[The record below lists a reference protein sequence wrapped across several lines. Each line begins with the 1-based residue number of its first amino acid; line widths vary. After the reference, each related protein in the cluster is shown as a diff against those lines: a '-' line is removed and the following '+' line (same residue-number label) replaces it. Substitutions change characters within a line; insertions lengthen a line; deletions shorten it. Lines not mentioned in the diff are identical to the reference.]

1 MNSNQH
7 SFLVTLPS
15 NENEVGEPGKYSTR
29 LNVPVDFADE
39 RWSCGLYSICY
50 PRSWHTLTS
59 SVVYLRYKNRK
70 IARISLPGGN
80 YEHISDILEFINGG
94 VRTLAKRVDN
104 DIKRKASQVILD
116 ALAPTLPASPPRPI
130 DPYAPPPQIPPL
142 TPPFEVELV
151 GEPRLPRDTL
161 ANPIELMEDAPENI
175 IDRIARRDM
184 EMGRKWSLQRV
195 VQDLNIEKY
204 TQLSHAR
211 YNSAIGALKGFS
223 EEEIAAIQR
232 SMGNENLGRLTSY
245 LLSLAEKPDD
255 WAFDVDTKLIHDP
268 EYETYDPTLSE
279 DTKQN
284 PENGTSILEAD
295 LSHIPHVGTC
305 ELFKWNPTVQRVE
318 IMCAGWLR
326 DFSFEL
332 ESAGLAVSLG
342 LYAGRQYPFNGTVG
356 KPVNMKPSNHP
367 SGLFLYTNVIEP
379 TRVGSVNRRL
389 LEIVPVLG
397 QSGEVPKYSPIH
409 INYIPVSERILSDIS
424 IEICNQW
431 ADKIEFSSGTTV
443 VQLHFRRTVT
453 IR

>member
-15 NENEVGEPGKYSTR
+15 NENEEGLPGKYTTR
-29 LNVPVDFADE
+29 LSVPVDFGDE

-50 PRSWHTLTS
+50 PRSWHTLNS
-59 SVVYLRYKNRK
+59 SVVYIHYKNRK
-70 IARISLPGGN
+70 IARVRLPGGN
-80 YEHISDILEFINGG
+80 YEHISDILEYMNRGI
-94 VRTLAKRVDN
+94 RTLAIRVDN
-104 DIKRKASQVILD
+104 DIKRKASQTILN
-116 ALAPTLPASPPRPI
+116 ALAPTPPPTPPLPI
-130 DPYAPPPQIPPL
+130 DPYAPPAQVPPL

-151 GEPRLPRDTL
+151 GESRIPRDTL
-161 ANPIELMEDAPENI
+161 ANPIELMEDTPESM
-175 IDRIARRDM
+175 IDRIAREDM
-184 EMGRKWSLQRV
+184 ETGRKWALRRI
-195 VQDLNIEKY
+195 VQDLNVEKY
-204 TQLSHAR
+204 TQLSHAQ
-211 YNSAIGALKGFS
+211 YNTGIGALKGFS
-223 EEEIAAIQR
+223 QEEIAAIQR
-232 SMGNENLGRLTSY
+232 SMGEKDLGRLTSY
-245 LLSLAEKPDD
+245 LLGLVEKPDD
-255 WAFDVDTKLIHDP
+255 WAFDVDRKLIHDP
-268 EYETYDPTLSE
+268 KYEIYDPTLRE

-356 KPVNMKPSNHP
+356 KSVNTKPSNHP

-389 LEIVPVLG
+389 MEIVPVLG
-397 QSGEVPKYSPIH
+397 RSDEVPKYSPIH
-409 INYIPVSERILSDIS
+409 INYIPVSERILTDIS

-431 ADKIEFSSGTTV
+431 ADRIEFSSGTTV

-453 IR
+453 LR